1 VVTAVVAVDAL
12 QELREEV
19 ARFLSR
25 RADLTALQGLI
36 EAERNYDPAVWKRMA
51 AELQLQGIAVSEAHG
66 GQGFGFVEQAVVI
79 EELGRVLYS
88 GPYLA
93 SAVLGAAVLSRA
105 NDSDL
110 KRDWLGGV
118 VTGEKVVTLAVSEES
133 LMWTA
138 DQISTTAAH
147 DVGTAYR
154 VSGTKTAVV
163 AGGQANAFLVVA
175 RDSHTD
181 ELLVLVV
188 DAQSEGVDVT
198 ERPALDLTRRFATV
212 RLDQAPAHA
221 LTFDTDGEELIL
233 GELNDLAGAALAA
246 EQVGAA
252 SGLLELTLEYAR
264 RRIQFG
270 REIGSF
276 QAVRHR
282 LADLYSTVQVATA
295 ATRHAVRAVE
305 TGAADRAIAAATA
318 RSVASEAFKEVAE
331 AAIQLHGGIG
341 FTWEHPCHLYFKRA
355 KASELLLGTPSAHRR
370 RLHQQL
376 HGW

>member
-1 VVTAVVAVDAL
+1 MTTVAAVDAL
-12 QELREEV
+12 QGLRHEV

-25 RADLTALQGLI
+25 HADLTAVQSRI
-36 EAERNYDPAVWKRMA
+36 EADCNYDPAVWIRMA
-51 AELQLQGIAVSEAHG
+51 AELQLQGIAVSEGYG
-66 GQGFGFVEQAVVI
+66 GQGFGFVEQAVVL

-93 SAVLGAAVLSRA
+93 SAVLGGAVLSRA
-105 NDSDL
+105 HDSDL
-110 KRDWLGGV
+110 KRDWLRGV

-138 DQISTTAAH
+138 DRISTSATH
-147 DVGTAYR
+147 DDGVTYR
-154 VSGTKTAVV
+154 VSGTKIAVA

-175 RDSHTD
+175 RDARTGA
-181 ELLVLVV
+181 LLVLLV

-198 ERPALDLTRRFATV
+198 ERPALDLTRRLATV
-212 RLDQAPAHA
+212 RFDQAPAHA
-221 LTFDTDGEELIL
+221 LTFDSSSEELIF
-233 GELNDLAGAALAA
+233 GEVFDLACSALAA

-252 SGLLELTLEYAR
+252 SGVLELTIDYAR

-282 LADLYSTVQVATA
+282 LADLYSAVQVATS

-305 TGAADRAIAAATA
+305 SGAPDRAIAAATA
-318 RSVASEAFKEVAE
+318 RSVASDVFKDVAE
-331 AAIQLHGGIG
+331 AAVQLHGGIG
-341 FTWEHPCHLYFKRA
+341 FTWEHPCHLYLKRA
-355 KASELLLGTPSAHRR
+355 KASELLLGAPSAHRR

>member
-1 VVTAVVAVDAL
+1 MTAIVGVDAL
-12 QELREEV
+12 HELREEV
-19 ARFLSR
+19 ARFLSHQ
-25 RADLTALQGLI
+25 ADLTSLQGLI
-36 EAERNYDPAVWKRMA
+36 EADCNYDAAVWNRMA
-51 AELQLQGIAVSEAHG
+51 AELQLQGIAVSEADG

-93 SAVLGAAVLSRA
+93 SAVLGAAALSRA
-105 NDSDL
+105 NESDL
-110 KRDWLGGV
+110 KREWLGGV

-133 LMWTA
+133 LMWTTDRIA
-138 DQISTTAAH
+138 TSAAH
-147 DVGTAYR
+147 DAGTAYR
-154 VSGTKTAVV
+154 VSGTKIAVM
-163 AGGQANAFLVVA
+163 AGGQAHAFLVVA
-175 RDSHTD
+175 RDSRAD
-181 ELLVLVV
+181 ALMVLVV
-188 DAQSEGVDVT
+188 DAQSDGVDVT
-198 ERPALDLTRRFATV
+198 ERPALDLTRRLATV
-212 RLDQAPAHA
+212 RFDQAPAQA
-221 LTFDTDGEELIL
+221 LTFDTGGEELIF
-233 GELNDLAGAALAA
+233 GELNDLAGTALAA

-295 ATRHAVRAVE
+295 ATRYAVRAVE

-331 AAIQLHGGIG
+331 AAVQLHGGIG